1 MKVIY
6 SFDCKH
12 QLNFADSKMG
22 LRTKTTGKKKPW
34 WQVKASLPSY
44 CRKGKFESSLADFL
58 FIKLSKKEI
67 NSVNSWTLSN

>member
-22 LRTKTTGKKKPW
+22 LRTKTTGKKKTLVAG
-34 WQVKASLPSY
+34 QSITS
-44 CRKGKFESSLADFL
+44 FL
-58 FIKLSKKEI
+58 LQERQI
-67 NSVNSWTLSN
+67 

>member
-22 LRTKTTGKKKPW
+22 LRTKTTGKKNPGGRSKHHFLLTAGKANLKVS
-34 WQVKASLPSY
+34 WQTSCL
-44 CRKGKFESSLADFL
+44 
-58 FIKLSKKEI
+58 
-67 NSVNSWTLSN
+67 